1 MAKKKISFKNTIGAD
16 AGVDLE
22 QNNESKGKVVW
33 NKSGQKEHAIFGK
46 PEEKT
51 LTYENDGQEHKIIHT
66 GNIDQYLRNDVAFKK
81 DFTFPSTIWE
91 TTHDKGKILSIELQ
105 DTAGQKIRGQ
115 VVINDGIKIRVEY
128 NIPVCGTLIG
138 N

>member
-1 MAKKKISFKNTIGAD
+1 MAKKNIKFKNSVGAEG
-16 AGVDLE
+16 GVDLE
-22 QNNESKGKVVW
+22 QNSPSQGKVVW
-33 NKSGQKEHAIFGK
+33 NKTGQKEHALFGK

-51 LTYENDGQEHKIIHT
+51 LIYENAGQEHKVIHS
-66 GNIDQYLRNDVAFKK
+66 GNIDEYIKDDVAFKK
-81 DFTFPSTIWE
+81 DFTFPSTVWE

-115 VVINDGIKIRVEY
+115 IVINDGTRIRIEF
-128 NIPVCGTLIG
+128 NIPVPGTLIG